1 MTIENTSTSKNVK
14 IFRNFATEEECK
26 ILSEIALQGLKDG
39 WFTQGVNREDKDPL
53 KFNQLKELV
62 LTDKRYTTRFGHS
75 VRFEYPQ
82 FVRDMQNK
90 IRKFVGIDS
99 FPIIDGLG
107 KDGVVISISYEG
119 GDVYPHRD
127 PRSCG
132 DNFIIYRC
140 NIMTSAAEGGGQLMI
155 EGEPFDINA
164 GDLHCYAVSEL
175 THQVSP
181 FEGNTPRIMYMFGAA
196 IPEEEINTF

>member
-1 MTIENTSTSKNVK
+1 MTIQNTSTSKNVK
-14 IFRNFATEEECK
+14 IFRNFATAEECK

-39 WFTQGVNREDKDPL
+39 WFSQGLDKKDKDPS
-53 KFNQLKELV
+53 KFDQIKNLV
-62 LTDKRYTTRFGHS
+62 KTDKRYTTRFNENNIEH
-75 VRFEYPQ
+75 PQ
-82 FVRDMQNK
+82 FVKDMQSK
-90 IRKFVGIDS
+90 IRKFVGIDH
-99 FPIIDGLG
+99 FPLIEGLG

-127 PRSCG
+127 PRSNG
-132 DNFIIYRC
+132 NDFITYRC

-155 EGEPFDINA
+155 EGEPIDINA

-181 FEGNTPRIMYMFGAA
+181 FEGTTPRIMYMFGAA
-196 IPEEEINTF
+196 IPEEEINSF